1 MSRYWLNGAKDEA
14 FAVKSAAING
24 LYQRAAKLA
33 DQGEMVVSND
43 EMTGVQASEH
53 KHPVKPVKPGK
64 PMLIEHE
71 YIRHGTLAFI
81 VSFNVS
87 CGGILL
93 ATSGPTRNEA
103 DYVAHIQRLVEENP
117 HVKRWH
123 IVADNLNTHCSESLV
138 RFVAA
143 ESDLNIELGVKG
155 VSGILQS
162 MKSRVEFL
170 TDTTHRIVFYYT
182 PKHASW
188 LNQIE
193 IWFSILARKL
203 LRKGSFVSV
212 DDLRNKVIH
221 FIDYYNATMAKPF
234 KWTCGGKALSV

>member
-1 MSRYWLNGAKDEA
+1 
-14 FAVKSAAING
+14 
-24 LYQRAAKLA
+24 LA
-33 DQGEMVVSND
+33 DQGERVVSND
-43 EMTGVQASEH
+43 EMTGVQARQH
-53 KHPVKPVKPGK
+53 KHPAKPVKPSM

-87 CGGILL
+87 RGGILL

-103 DYVAHIQRLVEENP
+103 DYLAHIQRLVDENP
-117 HVKRWH
+117 GVKRWH

-143 ESDLNIELGVKG
+143 ESDLHLELGVKG
-155 VSGILQS
+155 VSGILES
-162 MKSRVEFL
+162 MHSRAEFL
-170 TDTTHRIVFYYT
+170 SDPTHRIVFYYT

-203 LRKGSFVSV
+203 LRNGSFISV
-212 DDLRNKVIH
+212 DDLRNKVMRFIH
-221 FIDYYNATMAKPF
+221 YYNTTMAKPF
-234 KWTCGGKALSV
+234 KWTYKGKALSV

>member
-1 MSRYWLNGAKDEA
+1 MSRYWLNTKKDEA
-14 FAVKSAAING
+14 FDTKSSAING
-24 LYQRAAKLA
+24 LYQHAAELA
-33 DQGEMVVSND
+33 DQGEKVVSKD
-43 EMTGVQASEH
+43 EMSGVQACEH
-53 KHPVKPVKPGK
+53 KHPLKPVQPGK

-87 CGGILL
+87 RGGILL

-103 DYVAHIQRLVEENP
+103 DYLAHIQRLVAENP
-117 HVKRWH
+117 DVKRWH

-143 ESDLNIELGVKG
+143 ESDLHLELGVKG
-155 VSGILQS
+155 VCGILESMQS
-162 MKSRVEFL
+162 RAHFL
-170 TDTTHRIVFYYT
+170 SDPTHRIVFYYT

-203 LRKGSFVSV
+203 LRKGSFISV
-212 DDLRNKVIH
+212 DDLRNKVMH
-221 FIDYYNATMAKPF
+221 FINYYNATMAKPF
-234 KWTCGGKALSV
+234 KWTYGGKALSV

>member
-1 MSRYWLNGAKDEA
+1 MSRYWLNTHKDEA
-14 FAVKSAAING
+14 FDAKSAAINA
-24 LYQRAAKLA
+24 LYQRAAELA

-43 EMTGVQASEH
+43 EMTGVQAREQ
-53 KHPVKPVKPGK
+53 KVAAKPVRPGK
-64 PMLIEHE
+64 PRLIEHE

-87 CGGILL
+87 QGGILL
-93 ATSGPTRNEA
+93 ATSDSTRNEA
-103 DYVAHIQRLVEENP
+103 DYLAHIQHLVAENP
-117 HVKRWH
+117 AVKRWH
-123 IVADNLNTHCSESLV
+123 IVADNLTTHCSESLV
-138 RFVAA
+138 RLVAA
-143 ESDLNIELGVKG
+143 ESDLNVELGVKG
-155 VSGILQS
+155 VCGILQS
-162 MKSRVEFL
+162 VQSRVAFL
-170 TDTTHRIVFYYT
+170 TDPTHRIVFYYT

-212 DDLRNKVIH
+212 DDLRNKVMR

-234 KWTCGGKALSV
+234 KWTYSGQALSV

>member
-1 MSRYWLNGAKDEA
+1 MSRYWLNSEKDEA
-14 FAVKSAAING
+14 FAAKSAAINR
-24 LYQRAAKLA
+24 LYQRAAELA

-43 EMTGVQASEH
+43 EMTGVQARQQ
-53 KHPVKPVKPGK
+53 KVAVKPVRADK
-64 PMLIEHE
+64 PMLIEYE

-87 CGGILL
+87 QGGILL
-93 ATSGPTRNEA
+93 ATAGATRNEA
-103 DYVAHIQRLVEENP
+103 DYLAHIKHLVDAHPN
-117 HVKRWH
+117 VKRWH

-138 RFVAA
+138 RLVAA

-155 VSGILQS
+155 VCAILKSVQ
-162 MKSRVEFL
+162 SRVAFL

-212 DDLRNKVIH
+212 DDLRNKVMR
-221 FIDYYNATMAKPF
+221 FIDYYNSTMAKPF
-234 KWTCGGKALSV
+234 KWTYGGKALSV

>member
-1 MSRYWLNGAKDEA
+1 MSRYWLNTKKDEA
-14 FAVKSAAING
+14 FDTKSSAING
-24 LYQRAAKLA
+24 LYQHAAELA

-43 EMTGVQASEH
+43 EMSGVQACEH
-53 KHPVKPVKPGK
+53 KHPLKPVQPGK

-87 CGGILL
+87 RGGILL

-103 DYVAHIQRLVEENP
+103 DYLAHIQRLVAENP
-117 HVKRWH
+117 DVKRWH

-143 ESDLNIELGVKG
+143 ESDLHLELGVKG
-155 VSGILQS
+155 VCGILESMQS
-162 MKSRVEFL
+162 RAHFL
-170 TDTTHRIVFYYT
+170 SDPTHRIVFYYT

-203 LRKGSFVSV
+203 LRKGSFISV
-212 DDLRNKVIH
+212 DDLRNKVMH
-221 FIDYYNATMAKPF
+221 FINYYNATMAKPF
-234 KWTCGGKALSV
+234 KWTYGGKALSV

>member
-1 MSRYWLNGAKDEA
+1 VFES
-14 FAVKSAAING
+14 KSAAINA
-24 LYQRAAKLA
+24 LYQRAAQLA
-33 DQGEMVVSND
+33 DQGEIVVSND
-43 EMTGVQASEH
+43 EMTGVQACEH
-53 KHPVKPVKPGK
+53 KHPLKPVKAGK
-64 PMLIEHE
+64 PRLIEHE
-71 YIRHGTLAFI
+71 YLRHGTLAFI

-87 CGGILL
+87 RGGILL
-93 ATSGPTRNEA
+93 ATAGPTRNEA
-103 DYVAHIQRLVEENP
+103 DYLAHIQCLVAENP
-117 HVKRWH
+117 SVKRWH

-143 ESDLNIELGVKG
+143 ESDLNLDLGVKG
-155 VSGILQS
+155 VCGILQS
-162 MKSRVEFL
+162 LKSRAEFL
-170 TDTTHRIVFYYT
+170 ADTTHRIAFYYT

-212 DDLRNKVIH
+212 DDLRNKVMH

-234 KWTCGGKALSV
+234 KWTYAAKALSV

>member
-1 MSRYWLNGAKDEA
+1 MSRYWLNTEKDEA
-14 FAVKSAAING
+14 FDAKSAAING
-24 LYQRAAKLA
+24 LYQRAAELA

-43 EMTGVQASEH
+43 EMTGVQAREQ
-53 KHPVKPVKPGK
+53 KVPAKRVRAGK

-87 CGGILL
+87 RGGILL
-93 ATSGPTRNEA
+93 ATSGATRNEA
-103 DYVAHIQRLVEENP
+103 DYHAHIQHLVAENP
-117 HVKRWH
+117 DVKRWH

-143 ESDLNIELGVKG
+143 ESDLPIELGVKG
-155 VSGILQS
+155 VSGILKS
-162 MKSRVEFL
+162 VKSRVEFL
-170 TDTTHRIVFYYT
+170 TDPTHRIVFYFT

-193 IWFSILARKL
+193 IWFSILVRKL

-212 DDLRNKVIH
+212 DDLRNKVML
-221 FIDYYNATMAKPF
+221 FIDYYNSTMTKPF
-234 KWTCGGKALSV
+234 KWTYGGKALSV

>member
-1 MSRYWLNGAKDEA
+1 MSRYWLNTQKDEA
-14 FAVKSAAING
+14 FDAKSAAING
-24 LYQRAAKLA
+24 LYQRAAELA

-43 EMTGVQASEH
+43 EMTGVQAREQ
-53 KHPVKPVKPGK
+53 KVAARPVRPGK

-87 CGGILL
+87 RGGILL
-93 ATSGPTRNEA
+93 ATSGSTRNEA
-103 DYVAHIQRLVEENP
+103 DYQAHIKHLVDENP
-117 HVKRWH
+117 DVTRWH
-123 IVADNLNTHCSESLV
+123 IVVDNLTTHCSESLV

-143 ESDLNIELGVKG
+143 ESDLPIELGVKG
-155 VSGILQS
+155 VSGILKSVQ
-162 MKSRVEFL
+162 SRVEFL
-170 TDTTHRIVFYYT
+170 TDPTHRIVFYYT

-193 IWFSILARKL
+193 IWFSILVRKL

-212 DDLRNKVIH
+212 DDLRNKVMR
-221 FIDYYNATMAKPF
+221 FIDYYNSTMAKPF
-234 KWTCGGKALSV
+234 KWTYRGKALSV

>member
-1 MSRYWLNGAKDEA
+1 MSRYWLNTKKDEA
-14 FAVKSAAING
+14 FDTKSSAING
-24 LYQRAAKLA
+24 LYQHAAELA
-33 DQGEMVVSND
+33 DQGEMVVSKD
-43 EMTGVQASEH
+43 EMSGVQACEH
-53 KHPVKPVKPGK
+53 KHPLKPVQPGK

-87 CGGILL
+87 RGGILL

-103 DYVAHIQRLVEENP
+103 DYLAHIQRLVAENP
-117 HVKRWH
+117 DVKRWH

-143 ESDLNIELGVKG
+143 ESDLHLELGVKG
-155 VSGILQS
+155 VCGILESMQS
-162 MKSRVEFL
+162 RAHFL
-170 TDTTHRIVFYYT
+170 SDPTHRIVFYYT

-203 LRKGSFVSV
+203 LRKGSFISV
-212 DDLRNKVIH
+212 DDLRNKVMH
-221 FIDYYNATMAKPF
+221 FINYYNATMAKPF
-234 KWTCGGKALSV
+234 KWTYGGKALSV

>member
-1 MSRYWLNGAKDEA
+1 MSRYWLNTEKDEA
-14 FAVKSAAING
+14 FDAKSAAING
-24 LYQRAAKLA
+24 LYQRAAELA

-43 EMTGVQASEH
+43 EMTGVQAREQ
-53 KHPVKPVKPGK
+53 KVAVKPVRPGK

-87 CGGILL
+87 RGGILL
-93 ATSGPTRNEA
+93 ATSGSTRNEA
-103 DYVAHIQRLVEENP
+103 DYQAHIKHLVDDNP
-117 HVKRWH
+117 EVKRWH
-123 IVADNLNTHCSESLV
+123 MVADNLNTHCSESLV

-143 ESDLNIELGVKG
+143 ESDLPIELGVKG
-155 VSGILQS
+155 VSGILKSVQ
-162 MKSRVEFL
+162 SRVEFL
-170 TDTTHRIVFYYT
+170 TDPTHRIVFYYT

-193 IWFSILARKL
+193 IWFSILVRKL

-212 DDLRNKVIH
+212 DDLRNKVMR
-221 FIDYYNATMAKPF
+221 FIDYYNSTMAKPF
-234 KWTCGGKALSV
+234 KWTYGGKALSI

>member
-1 MSRYWLNGAKDEA
+1 MRRYWLNTQKDET
-14 FAVKSAAING
+14 FEVKSAAING
-24 LYQRAAKLA
+24 LYPRATALA
-33 DQGEMVVSND
+33 EQGEMVVSND
-43 EMTGVQASEH
+43 EMTGVQACQH
-53 KHPVKPVKPGK
+53 KHPAKPVRPGK

-87 CGGILL
+87 RGGILL

-103 DYVAHIQRLVEENP
+103 DYLAHIQHLVDENP

-143 ESDLNIELGVKG
+143 ESDLHLELGVKG
-155 VSGILQS
+155 VCGILESMQS
-162 MKSRVEFL
+162 RAQFL
-170 TDTTHRIVFYYT
+170 SDPTHRIVFYYT

-193 IWFSILARKL
+193 IWLSILVRKL
-203 LRKGSFVSV
+203 LRRGSFTSIA
-212 DDLRNKVIH
+212 DLQAQVRA
-221 FIDYYNATMAKPF
+221 FIDHYNRTMAKPF
-234 KWTCGGKALSV
+234 RWTYQGKALVV

>member
-1 MSRYWLNGAKDEA
+1 LTE
-14 FAVKSAAING
+14 
-24 LYQRAAKLA
+24 
-33 DQGEMVVSND
+33 QGEMVVSND
-43 EMTGVQASEH
+43 EMTGVQAREH
-53 KHPVKPVKPGK
+53 KHPVKLVKSGK
-64 PMLIEHE
+64 PMLIEYE

-87 CGGILL
+87 QGGVLL

-103 DYVAHIQRLVEENP
+103 DYLAHIKRLVEENP
-117 HVKRWH
+117 DVNRWH

-143 ESDLNIELGVKG
+143 ESDLDIELGVKG
-155 VSGILQS
+155 VSGILHSVQS
-162 MKSRVEFL
+162 RAQFL
-170 TDTTHRIVFYYT
+170 ADPTHRIVFYYT

-212 DDLRNKVIH
+212 DDLRNKVMK
-221 FIDYYNATMAKPF
+221 FIDYYNSTMAKPF
-234 KWTCGGKALSV
+234 KWTYGGKALSV

>member
-1 MSRYWLNGAKDEA
+1 MSRYWLNTEKDAA
-14 FAVKSAAING
+14 FEVKSAAING
-24 LYQRAAKLA
+24 LYQRAAELA

-43 EMTGVQASEH
+43 EMTGVQAREQ
-53 KHPVKPVKPGK
+53 KVAAKPVKPGK

-87 CGGILL
+87 RGGILL
-93 ATSGPTRNEA
+93 ATSGSTRNEA
-103 DYVAHIQRLVEENP
+103 DYQAHIKRLIDENP
-117 HVKRWH
+117 AVKRWH

-143 ESDLNIELGVKG
+143 ESDLPIELGVKG
-155 VSGILQS
+155 VSGILKS
-162 MKSRVEFL
+162 LKSRVAFL
-170 TDTTHRIVFYYT
+170 TDPTHRIVFYFT

-193 IWFSILARKL
+193 IWFSILVRKL
-203 LRKGSFVSV
+203 LRKGSFVSL
-212 DDLRNKVIH
+212 DDLRNKVMR
-221 FIDYYNATMAKPF
+221 FIAYYNSTMAKPF
-234 KWTCGGKALSV
+234 KWTYGGKALSV